1 MSVYFAY
8 IKIAFLNKCTYRVEC
23 LLGILS
29 TCLQIFISCAI
40 WKVLYGTNQNINDI
54 TYSMVVTNF
63 VLSQGLSKAF
73 SVNDFAIQQKIND
86 GTICN
91 EFLKPVD
98 YRISILATNLGE
110 ILFNL
115 IAFFLP
121 TVLITSI
128 FIGILPPS
136 GLINFLLFL
145 LSIIL
150 GFIILW
156 LISSIVQMSSFW
168 IINVWS
174 ISTIK
179 NVIIGVLSGSL
190 LPLWF
195 MPESVLQIIK
205 YTPFDSIYFIP
216 IEIYLETISL
226 YEIMGCYV
234 RQVIWIIILY
244 SLSRI
249 MWKFGKKRLVV
260 QGG

>member
-98 YRISILATNLGE
+98 YIISILATNLGE

-115 IAFFLP
+115 IVFFLP

-136 GLINFLLFL
+136 GLINSLLFL

-195 MPESVLQIIK
+195 MPESVLQIIN

-216 IEIYLETISL
+216 IEIYLGTISL

-249 MWKFGKKRLVV
+249 MWEFGKKRLVV

>member
-8 IKIAFLNKCTYRVEC
+8 IKIAFLNKSTYRVEC

-115 IAFFLP
+115 IVF
-121 TVLITSI
+121 SC
-128 FIGILPPS
+128 
-136 GLINFLLFL
+136 LL
-145 LSIIL
+145 
-150 GFIILW
+150 
-156 LISSIVQMSSFW
+156 
-168 IINVWS
+168 
-174 ISTIK
+174 
-179 NVIIGVLSGSL
+179 
-190 LPLWF
+190 
-195 MPESVLQIIK
+195 
-205 YTPFDSIYFIP
+205 Y
-216 IEIYLETISL
+216 
-226 YEIMGCYV
+226 
-234 RQVIWIIILY
+234 
-244 SLSRI
+244 
-249 MWKFGKKRLVV
+249 
-260 QGG
+260 

>member
-8 IKIAFLNKCTYRVEC
+8 IKIAFLNKCAYRVEC
-23 LLGILS
+23 LMGILS
-29 TCLQIFISCAI
+29 TCLQIFILSEI
-40 WKVLYGTNQNINDI
+40 WRVLYDTNQNVNDI

-63 VLSQGLSKAF
+63 ILSQGLSKAF

-115 IAFFLP
+115 IACFLP

-128 FIGILPPS
+128 FTGILPPDS
-136 GLINFLLFL
+136 FANLLLFL
-145 LSIIL
+145 ISIIL

-168 IINVWS
+168 IVNVWS

-179 NVIIGVLSGSL
+179 NVVIGVLSGAL

-216 IEIYLETISL
+216 IEIYLGTISVD
-226 YEIMGCYV
+226 EIVNCYV
-234 RQVIWIIILY
+234 RQVIWIMILY
-244 SLSRI
+244 LISRI
-249 MWKFGKKRLVV
+249 MWGFGKKRLVV

>member
-1 MSVYFAY
+1 MSVYLAY
-8 IKIAFLNKCTYRVEC
+8 MKIAFLNKCAYRLEC

-40 WKVLYGTNQNINDI
+40 WKVLYSTNQNINDI

-73 SVNDFAIQQKIND
+73 SVNDFAVQQKIND

-115 IAFFLP
+115 IACFLP
-121 TVLITSI
+121 TVLITAI
-128 FIGILPPS
+128 FIGILPPV
-136 GLINFLLFL
+136 GITNLLLFL

-156 LISSIVQMSSFW
+156 LISSIVQLSSFW

-174 ISTIK
+174 VSTIK

-195 MPESVLQIIK
+195 MPEPILQIIK

-216 IEIYLETISL
+216 IEIYLGTVSIG
-226 YEIMGCYV
+226 EIIGCYV
-234 RQVIWIIILY
+234 RQMIWIVILY
-244 SLSRI
+244 SISKI
-249 MWKFGKKRLVV
+249 MWKFGKRRLVI